1 MTGVPNGIHPQSF
14 NSRASPSEGSIRV
27 RPQYELEE
35 IDKVVIHKQR
45 RRLSECSNEQKRPQS
60 DPNPVAEM
68 AKVSLV
74 TKRAA
79 STESAEQATSPKGGL
94 TPKRRK
100 RKLIFEEIFEMS
112 N

>member
-1 MTGVPNGIHPQSF
+1 MTGVPNGLHQSF
-14 NSRASPSEGSIRV
+14 NSSPSEGSIRV

-35 IDKVVIHKQR
+35 TDKVVIHKTR

-68 AKVSLV
+68 AKVTVVS
-74 TKRAA
+74 KRAA
-79 STESAEQATSPKGGL
+79 STESAEQANSPKGPQ

-100 RKLIFEEIFEMS
+100 RK
-112 N
+112 